1 MSFISVNYSFRSN
14 FNMQQRRV
22 YFYVSWLPKLLG
34 RDMPD
39 IKRDMCS
46 DNKTIK

>member
-1 MSFISVNYSFRSN
+1 MLFISVNYSFRSN
-14 FNMQQRRV
+14 VNMRQCGV
-22 YFYVSWLPKLLG
+22 HFYFLRLPKLLR